1 MAAIRMTALA
11 LAAALL
17 AGPATASDL
26 IYRHAGDEGP
36 DLLEGSDGRPYWVML
51 SECAG
56 FYGAMANMATSEA
69 DYERDLASGRT
80 WLNLAIERLSA
91 DRSIGRAEA
100 IALVEPRVTNARTV
114 GQSGIATAGDVDR
127 FKGAPFHAPLRRL
140 DETRAARSPKLR
152 WTAPEGSNLAAE

>member
-114 GQSGIATAGDVDR
+114 GQSGIATAGDGESAVGLTAGQVMR
-127 FKGAPFHAPLRRL
+127 SSCSSLERIY
-140 DETRAARSPKLR
+140 RAQV
-152 WTAPEGSNLAAE
+152 G